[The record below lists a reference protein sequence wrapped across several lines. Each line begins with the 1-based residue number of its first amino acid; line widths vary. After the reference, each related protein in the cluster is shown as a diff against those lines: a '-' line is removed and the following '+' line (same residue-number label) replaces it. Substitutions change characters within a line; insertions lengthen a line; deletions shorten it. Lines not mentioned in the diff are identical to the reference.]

1 MRFRRTR
8 SPFCRRRGKGWRQ
21 IIWRDSRSSI
31 RLPVFGRLSGRSNR
45 QRHSLDSWRIRLSMA
60 RPKREVLA
68 GISIGSHPPART
80 LDEGIVR
87 NELSSPKGANNLQDE
102 PKIALSTRKLCF
114 VISWRDS
121 APGPRSLPD
130 QKFSQDSAIVSY
142 DIYLNREVA
151 SGHELFRSDANSRA
165 HSLIPQA
172 AN

>member
-1 MRFRRTR
+1 
-8 SPFCRRRGKGWRQ
+8 
-21 IIWRDSRSSI
+21 
-31 RLPVFGRLSGRSNR
+31 
-45 QRHSLDSWRIRLSMA
+45 MA

-68 GISIGSHPPART
+68 GISIGSHPPGADLGR
-80 LDEGIVR
+80 GHSAQR
-87 NELSSPKGANNLQDE
+87 NLSSPKGANNLQDE